1 MFSYV
6 AKSLLSKTLRTF
18 LSSYLEDIQ
27 LDGIN
32 YGGENNT
39 SSGWGIKLS
48 NVKLREGMELMKL
61 PGKRKRIVRKKKVK
75 VKREQ
80 VPDVDTDLTPRVGNN
95 SHKKVIQVAEEKQKS
110 LPMQPEYDETLDDN
124 MAHTQI
130 IDIENTPQLP
140 LHEKIQNRDRITS
153 LDTAD
158 GYFSSDTGPSTP
170 TQGNGLCGG
179 RSSAFCNGNSRQAA
193 EDKVKEAVGKKL
205 PLPSFDDEESNDIPI
220 DTPIEKEME
229 QQKQKIDPIEFSTPV
244 ENVEGDDDS
253 YMEVEEEEVVVEDDM
268 ALLVGA
274 GGSIGTLNI
283 RLVGKELHVTVED
296 AHLILEAVPN
306 EPDEEG
312 DDAKSKAQKPSNIDR
327 STSSSSVNSETMSA
341 ADENN
346 EVEPTIGEK
355 VKKKSLMAKY
365 LSMIPHL
372 FLRDCRVSLILPEQV
387 ETESPSD
394 DIDDCTLFELG
405 IDFLSVT
412 SGDDFMDT
420 LRFDTGNSNTTPIPK
435 SKVLRRSSSMGS
447 AISEGKQRDN
457 NQTTKNNIFARK
469 RIRTG
474 KGPDGG
480 IWLTIKPPIAKMMQP
495 PRTKEIWSRRRFLDT
510 SESFFLK
517 FSGLDLHARM
527 LMRREDEVDIDN
539 LDNEYEDYTLDS
551 MLFGVDYI
559 DPISL
564 NKHQVRKSMEAEHL
578 SKSLTD
584 ESIDIENSTD
594 KNGIESI
601 RHLSNFHWISQQQ
614 HKSQCTNSH
623 LPLRDCFECWNE
635 CVKDGRQ
642 EGQMDKLMPIPGFVL
657 CVSITDPLEV
667 NVDRNHLE
675 ALGYLKSMFTSK
687 KEPEDDD
694 QEQDKTESVLVN
706 DTTQAVRIKDTAQ
719 STFDDKSFPSYM
731 TPDCIYLSGVYVSK
745 LIIRVEA
752 IQPRTSSTLKF
763 RYWEF
768 IGQSIHIEE
777 SQVDADEQLT
787 RDMTF
792 HIGKMECN
800 DFIGVCSKH
809 LVIAGV
815 DLEPNNNDGVVS
827 IPCVASSILGVPYPT
842 TNIKTYAL
850 HARVIRSDFPSI
862 SSSKI
867 GYVNLKMG
875 IINVDIDSILL
886 SDVSRVSSEAK
897 SIVIGSTKKRT
908 KRNIPKSD
916 KKDDVHWL
924 YQISTVGGSI
934 SYQPRIKMKIPQST
948 VRMRRGSEGFS
959 FETYLHKLGM
969 EYGSYSWD
977 KPRSPSILPLCLLPE
992 SLRMHILLYLD
1003 DDLTSL
1009 ERVLNIKKKK
1019 KASAFLRGHAV
1030 NKKLSKLG
1038 VASKKKIKV
1047 PVQTEEEV
1055 LRRNK
1060 ILTKLKSLDTDSL
1073 LALLSIHDNKLHM
1086 N

>member
-1 MFSYV
+1 
-6 AKSLLSKTLRTF
+6 
-18 LSSYLEDIQ
+18 
-27 LDGIN
+27 
-32 YGGENNT
+32 
-39 SSGWGIKLS
+39 
-48 NVKLREGMELMKL
+48 
-61 PGKRKRIVRKKKVK
+61 
-75 VKREQ
+75 
-80 VPDVDTDLTPRVGNN
+80 
-95 SHKKVIQVAEEKQKS
+95 
-110 LPMQPEYDETLDDN
+110 
-124 MAHTQI
+124 
-130 IDIENTPQLP
+130 
-140 LHEKIQNRDRITS
+140 
-153 LDTAD
+153 
-158 GYFSSDTGPSTP
+158 
-170 TQGNGLCGG
+170 
-179 RSSAFCNGNSRQAA
+179 
-193 EDKVKEAVGKKL
+193 
-205 PLPSFDDEESNDIPI
+205 
-220 DTPIEKEME
+220 
-229 QQKQKIDPIEFSTPV
+229 
-244 ENVEGDDDS
+244 
-253 YMEVEEEEVVVEDDM
+253 
-268 ALLVGA
+268 
-274 GGSIGTLNI
+274 
-283 RLVGKELHVTVED
+283 
-296 AHLILEAVPN
+296 
-306 EPDEEG
+306 
-312 DDAKSKAQKPSNIDR
+312 
-327 STSSSSVNSETMSA
+327 
-341 ADENN
+341 
-346 EVEPTIGEK
+346 
-355 VKKKSLMAKY
+355 
-365 LSMIPHL
+365 
-372 FLRDCRVSLILPEQV
+372 
-387 ETESPSD
+387 
-394 DIDDCTLFELG
+394 
-405 IDFLSVT
+405 
-412 SGDDFMDT
+412 
-420 LRFDTGNSNTTPIPK
+420 
-435 SKVLRRSSSMGS
+435 MGS

-495 PRTKEIWSRRRFLDT
+495 PRTKEIWSRRRFIDT
-510 SESFFLK
+510 SESFFLR

-527 LMRREDEVDIDN
+527 LMRREDEVEIDN

-559 DPISL
+559 DPVSL
-564 NKHQVRKSMEAEHL
+564 NKHQVRKSMEARHL

-584 ESIDIENSTD
+584 ELIEIKNSTD

-601 RHLSNFHWISQQQ
+601 RHPSNFHWIAQRQ
-614 HKSQCTNSH
+614 HRSQCINSH

-675 ALGYLKSMFTSK
+675 ALGYLKSLFTSK
-687 KEPEDDD
+687 KEIVEEDDD
-694 QEQDKTESVLVN
+694 QEQDETILVN
-706 DTTQAVRIKDTAQ
+706 DTTQAFHIKDNTAQ

-731 TPDCIYLSGVYVSK
+731 TPDCIYLSGIYVSK
-745 LIIRVEA
+745 LIIRFEA

-809 LVIAGV
+809 LVVAGV
-815 DLEPNNNDGVVS
+815 DIEPNNNDGVVS

-850 HARVIRSDFPSI
+850 HARVIRSDFSAYGKQA
-862 SSSKI
+862 SSKI

-875 IINVDIDSILL
+875 IVNVGIDSTLL

-897 SIVIGSTKKRT
+897 SIVIGSMSKK
-908 KRNIPKSD
+908 KIKSIPKSD
-916 KKDDVHWL
+916 KKDAVHWL

-934 SYQPRIKMKIPQST
+934 SYQPRIKMKIPEST
-948 VRMRRGSEGFS
+948 VRMRRGSEGIS

-969 EYGSYSWD
+969 EYGSYSFD
-977 KPRSPSILPLCLLPE
+977 KPQLPSILPLCLLPE

-1019 KASAFLRGHAV
+1019 KSSPFLRGHAV

-1038 VASKKKIKV
+1038 VASKKKIKI
-1047 PVQTEEEV
+1047 PVQTEAEV
-1055 LRRNK
+1055 VRRNNA
-1060 ILTKLKSLDTDSL
+1060 LNKLKSLDTYSL
-1073 LALLSIHDNKLHM
+1073 EALLSMHDKSHKN
-1086 N
+1086 

>member
-39 SSGWGIKLS
+39 SSGWGVKLS

-95 SHKKVIQVAEEKQKS
+95 SHKKVIQVADEQKS
-110 LPMQPEYDETLDDN
+110 LPMQPGYDETFDD
-124 MAHTQI
+124 MDTQI

-153 LDTAD
+153 SDSAD

-179 RSSAFCNGNSRQAA
+179 RSSAFCNGGNSRQAA
-193 EDKVKEAVGKKL
+193 EHKVKEAVGKKL
-205 PLPSFDDEESNDIPI
+205 PLPSLDDEESNDITI
-220 DTPIEKEME
+220 DTPIEKEID
-229 QQKQKIDPIEFSTPV
+229 QRNVDPIEFSTPI
-244 ENVEGDDDS
+244 EDDNNS
-253 YMEVEEEEVVVEDDM
+253 YIEVEEEVEDEM

-306 EPDEEG
+306 ESDEEG
-312 DDAKSKAQKPSNIDR
+312 DDTKSKAQKPSNIDR
-327 STSSSSVNSETMSA
+327 STSSSSVNSETEISV

-355 VKKKSLMAKY
+355 VKKKSLLAKY

-372 FLRDCRVSLILPEQV
+372 FLRDCRVSLILPE
-387 ETESPSD
+387 EAEKESPSD

-447 AISEGKQRDN
+447 SIPEGKQRDN
-457 NQTTKNNIFARK
+457 NQTTKKNIFARK

-480 IWLTIKPPIAKMMQP
+480 IWLTIKPPIAKMIQP
-495 PRTKEIWSRRRFLDT
+495 PRTKEIWSRRRFIDT
-510 SESFFLK
+510 SESFFLR

-527 LMRREDEVDIDN
+527 LMRREDEVEIDN

-559 DPISL
+559 DPVSL
-564 NKHQVRKSMEAEHL
+564 NKHQVRKSMEARHL

-584 ESIDIENSTD
+584 ELVEIKNSTD

-601 RHLSNFHWISQQQ
+601 RHPSNFHWIAQRQ
-614 HKSQCTNSH
+614 HRSQCINSH

-675 ALGYLKSMFTSK
+675 ALGYLKSLFTSK
-687 KEPEDDD
+687 KEIVEEDDEP
-694 QEQDKTESVLVN
+694 EQDETIHAN
-706 DTTQAVRIKDTAQ
+706 DTTKAIYMKDNTAQ

-763 RYWEF
+763 RYWDF

-809 LVIAGV
+809 LVVAGV

-850 HARVIRSDFPSI
+850 HARVIRSDFSACGKQA
-862 SSSKI
+862 SSKI

-875 IINVDIDSILL
+875 TINVDIDSTLL
-886 SDVSRVSSEAK
+886 SDASRVSNEAK
-897 SIVIGSTKKRT
+897 SIVIGSMPKK
-908 KRNIPKSD
+908 KIKKSIPKPA
-916 KKDDVHWL
+916 KKDAVHWL

-934 SYQPRIKMKIPQST
+934 SYQPRIKMKIPEST
-948 VRMRRGSEGFS
+948 VRMRRGSEGIS

-969 EYGSYSWD
+969 EYGSYSFD
-977 KPRSPSILPLCLLPE
+977 KPQLPSILPLCLLPE

-1009 ERVLNIKKKK
+1009 EKVLNIKKKK

-1055 LRRNK
+1055 LRRNM

-1073 LALLSIHDNKLHM
+1073 VALLSIHDNKLHM